1 MKMLIYTAFAE
12 ILGKSITGREGWGR
26 DFDLLGGKLVSL
38 CENSTVQSLI
48 NVFFQDKMYCMIVI
62 ILNHYLG
69 KAEVLTNTDFYL

>member
-1 MKMLIYTAFAE
+1 M
-12 ILGKSITGREGWGR
+12 
-26 DFDLLGGKLVSL
+26 SL